1 MTKLEARTGEHSVPK
16 LIHSIVYCLL
26 RHLCCILLLYNSYGQ
41 DQRDAMAIIHQYTRN
56 VDPQYILTT
65 QCSHTH
71 KSNCNLLN
79 VVWNIKASPFNLKK
93 KTSLDLGDYSVTFTK
108 MCTSFLYL
116 VIMNGLRLILAIFFL
131 GTIQFCLWKT
141 LTFQCISEKWYQ
153 LAKNS
158 MLLYIRYSSLKVLGS
173 SIIRLI
179 MNTAFIISSFCF
191 INLKI
196 K

>member
-26 RHLCCILLLYNSYGQ
+26 RHLCCILLLYNSCGQ
-41 DQRDAMAIIHQYTRN
+41 GQRDAMAIIHQYTRN

-93 KTSLDLGDYSVTFTK
+93 KISRPRRLFCNIHKNLYFI
-108 MCTSFLYL
+108 FLSGFNEL
-116 VIMNGLRLILAIFFL
+116 MACDWFLPIFFF

-153 LAKNS
+153 LA
-158 MLLYIRYSSLKVLGS
+158 
-173 SIIRLI
+173 
-179 MNTAFIISSFCF
+179 
-191 INLKI
+191 
-196 K
+196 

>member
-26 RHLCCILLLYNSYGQ
+26 RHLCCILLLYNSCGQ
-41 DQRDAMAIIHQYTRN
+41 GQRDAMAIIHQNTRN

-93 KTSLDLGDYSVTFTK
+93 KISRPRRLFCNIHKNLYFISLSCFNEWPATDSCQFFFFEPFNFACEKLLHFNA
-108 MCTSFLYL
+108 LAR
-116 VIMNGLRLILAIFFL
+116 NGTNLPRIP
-131 GTIQFCLWKT
+131 C
-141 LTFQCISEKWYQ
+141 S
-153 LAKNS
+153 
-158 MLLYIRYSSLKVLGS
+158 YI
-173 SIIRLI
+173 
-179 MNTAFIISSFCF
+179 
-191 INLKI
+191 
-196 K
+196 

>member
-1 MTKLEARTGEHSVPK
+1 MTKLEAGEHSVPK

-79 VVWNIKASPFNLKK
+79 VVWNIKASSFNLKK
-93 KTSLDLGDYSVTFTK
+93 KKSLDLRDYSVTFTK
-108 MCTSFLYL
+108 ICTSFLYL
-116 VIMNGLRLILAIFFL
+116 VLMNGLRLILAIFFFWNHSIL
-131 GTIQFCLWKT
+131 L
-141 LTFQCISEKWYQ
+141 E
-153 LAKNS
+153 KNS
-158 MLLYIRYSSLKVLGS
+158 YIS
-173 SIIRLI
+173 
-179 MNTAFIISSFCF
+179 MH
-191 INLKI
+191 
-196 K
+196 

>member
-1 MTKLEARTGEHSVPK
+1 MTKLEVQTGEHSVPK

-93 KTSLDLGDYSVTFTK
+93 KTSLDLRDYSVTFTK
-108 MCTSFLYL
+108 ICTSFLYL
-116 VIMNGLRLILAIFFL
+116 VIMNGLRLILAIFFFWNHSIL
-131 GTIQFCLWKT
+131 LV
-141 LTFQCISEKWYQ
+141 
-153 LAKNS
+153 KNS
-158 MLLYIRYSSLKVLGS
+158 YIS
-173 SIIRLI
+173 
-179 MNTAFIISSFCF
+179 MH
-191 INLKI
+191 
-196 K
+196 

>member
-41 DQRDAMAIIHQYTRN
+41 DQKYAMAIIHQYTRN

-93 KTSLDLGDYSVTFTK
+93 KKSLDLGDYSVTFTK
-108 MCTSFLYL
+108 ICTSFLYL
-116 VIMNGLRLILAIFFL
+116 DGLRLILDSFFFWNHSIL
-131 GTIQFCLWKT
+131 L
-141 LTFQCISEKWYQ
+141 E
-153 LAKNS
+153 KNS
-158 MLLYIRYSSLKVLGS
+158 YIS
-173 SIIRLI
+173 
-179 MNTAFIISSFCF
+179 MH
-191 INLKI
+191 
-196 K
+196 

>member
-26 RHLCCILLLYNSYGQ
+26 RHLCCILYNSYGQ

-108 MCTSFLYL
+108 ICTSFLYL
-116 VIMNGLRLILAIFFL
+116 VLMNGLRLILAIYFFL
-131 GTIQFCLWKT
+131 EPFNFAWEKLLHFNALARNGTNLPRIPC
-141 LTFQCISEKWYQ
+141 S
-153 LAKNS
+153 
-158 MLLYIRYSSLKVLGS
+158 YI
-173 SIIRLI
+173 
-179 MNTAFIISSFCF
+179 
-191 INLKI
+191 
-196 K
+196 